1 MEGSGSG
8 AVQIITDGSES
19 RRPKN
24 IWIRL
29 RNTAKNI
36 ANEQKILPPG
46 VCCLWPVS
54 VLDLYVFLEQRR
66 LWGSVAALTT
76 GEAAVQVS
84 RQLPHQN
91 RIRWIRNLMK
101 LCYVVRRPYWAPNGT
116 RLSARCHPKKKWHS
130 PISSVPFH
138 TALKG
143 LDFQG
148 PTLSHLPSSWMLS
161 ASKALRTGPHKS

>member
-8 AVQIITDGSES
+8 AVQINTDGSES

-66 LWGSVAALTT
+66 L
-76 GEAAVQVS
+76 
-84 RQLPHQN
+84 
-91 RIRWIRNLMK
+91 
-101 LCYVVRRPYWAPNGT
+101 
-116 RLSARCHPKKKWHS
+116 
-130 PISSVPFH
+130 
-138 TALKG
+138 
-143 LDFQG
+143 
-148 PTLSHLPSSWMLS
+148 
-161 ASKALRTGPHKS
+161 